1 MQTVTRA
8 LAHHLLMNFEN
19 TLAFAQKL
27 DEEDPLK
34 DFRDQFYIP
43 IINGKE
49 SIYFTGNSLG
59 LQPKTTQDHVLNE
72 LEDWANFGVEGHFHA
87 RKPWMPYHEI
97 FPKQLSAII
106 GALPEEVVVMNQLT
120 VNLHLLMVSFYRP
133 TKQRYKIICEAKA
146 FPSDQYAMESQVKY
160 HGFKYEEA
168 VIEVEPR
175 AGEYA
180 IRTED
185 ILSTIQQ
192 HGDSV
197 ALVLFG
203 GVNYY
208 TGQFFDLEKITIA
221 AHKVGAVAGF
231 DLAHAAGNVKLQLHA
246 WNVDF
251 ACWCSYKYLNSGPG
265 GVSGIYIHQKHI
277 ADNSIPRFAGWWGY
291 TKDTRFKMEKGFEPI
306 PTAEGWQLSNAPILS
321 MAAHKASLDIFE
333 AAGMDNLITKGK
345 LLSDY
350 LFFIL
355 DEINAGAKEKL
366 IEIITPRNANEK
378 GCQVSMLMLKKGKE
392 VFEALKQHGVLAD
405 WREPNVIRV
414 APVPLYNT
422 FKDVFSFG
430 QIVKAILNRD

>member
-1 MQTVTRA
+1 MQKKYKGFSPTYF
-8 LAHHLLMNFEN
+8 MNFEN
-19 TLAFAQKL
+19 TLAFAQQL
-27 DEEDPLK
+27 DANDSLK
-34 DFRDQFYIP
+34 HFRDQFYIP
-43 IINGKE
+43 IVNGKE

-59 LQPKTTQDHVLNE
+59 LQPKTTQDYVLNE

-97 FPKQLSAII
+97 FPTQLAKIV
-106 GALPEEVVVMNQLT
+106 GALPEEIVVMNQLT

-133 TKQRYKIICEAKA
+133 TQQRYKIICEAKA

-160 HGFKYEEA
+160 HGLNYADA
-168 VIEVEPR
+168 VIEVQPR
-175 AGEYA
+175 EGEYA

-185 ILSTIQQ
+185 ILDAIKQ
-192 HGDSV
+192 HGDSIAV
-197 ALVLFG
+197 VLFG

-208 TGQFFDLEKITIA
+208 TGQLFNLQKITRA
-221 AHKVGAVAGF
+221 AHAVGAIAGF
-231 DLAHAAGNVKLQLHA
+231 DLAHAAGNVELRLHDN
-246 WNVDF
+246 NVDF

-277 ADNSIPRFAGWWGY
+277 ADKTIPRFAGWWGH

-321 MAAHKASLDIFE
+321 MAAHKAALDIFE
-333 AAGMDNLITKGK
+333 TAGLENLIAKGK

-350 LFFIL
+350 LFFII
-355 DEINAGAKEKL
+355 DEINNRLKEKQ
-366 IEIITPRNANEK
+366 IEIITPRNENEK
-378 GCQVSMLMLKKGKE
+378 GCQVSMLMLQKGAV

-422 FKDVFSFG
+422 FTEVFTFG
-430 QIVKAILNRD
+430 QIVKAILNK